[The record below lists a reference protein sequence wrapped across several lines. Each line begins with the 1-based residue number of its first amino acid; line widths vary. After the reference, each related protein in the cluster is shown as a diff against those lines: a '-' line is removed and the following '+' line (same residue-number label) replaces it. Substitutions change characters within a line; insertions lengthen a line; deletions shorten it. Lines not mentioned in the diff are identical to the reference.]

1 MLRSSFNSFLR
12 ACLLRKPRLPGL
24 VLLAALLLAACSP
37 MAPDPTLQPTPGA
50 TSSSTP
56 SPLPPGAT
64 PTPTGTLP
72 VWGSFA
78 APRETPVTPIPPPLE
93 GIQLPEEVQVLVL
106 LGADRIQ
113 PFIGRTDS
121 IQLIFYH
128 PRLGNASVLSI
139 PPDLMVY
146 IPGYTMQRLN
156 IAYSLKDIRSVNQA
170 IAYNFGLLPDDWA
183 LVNMDTFVD
192 YVDEMGGIELI
203 LLETL
208 PDSCSGYR
216 GGQTVRLTGDET
228 LCYMRLRDG
237 MNEPQRAARQQQV
250 LRGLFLQM
258 VQNGNLL
265 KLPDFYKLYRY
276 SLPSSLTL
284 DDLQAAVPLLLRLGD
299 PNHVAYFSFT
309 ADDLRVWE
317 MEGPLE
323 NRVFLADADTIRQK
337 VQAAIDFVLAPQP
350 FSERV
355 LTLQAQ
361 MTMTPTPTQTYT
373 PTLTPTITPQP
384 TRTITVSPTTTLT
397 PTITPTGPTPT
408 PTVSPTGP
416 TATSTSETPYP

>member
-1 MLRSSFNSFLR
+1 MLSFPFAPFLR
-12 ACLLRKPRLPGL
+12 ARLPRKPHLPGL
-24 VLLAALLLAACSP
+24 VLLAALMLAACSP
-37 MAPDPTLQPTPGA
+37 VVTSPSLQPTPSA

-56 SPLPPGAT
+56 SPLPPSAT
-64 PTPTGTLP
+64 PTPAGTLP

-93 GIQLPEEVQVLVL
+93 GIQLPDEVQVLLL

-113 PFIGRTDS
+113 PFVGRTDS
-121 IQLIFYH
+121 MQLIFYH

-156 IAYSLKDIRSVNQA
+156 IAYSLKDIRSVSQA

-192 YVDEMGGIELI
+192 YVDEMGGIELT

-265 KLPDFYKLYRY
+265 KLPEFYNLYRY

-323 NRVFLADADTIRQK
+323 NRVFLADADTIRLK
-337 VQAAIDFVLAPQP
+337 VQAAIDFALAPQP

-361 MTMTPTPTQTYT
+361 MTMTPTPT
-373 PTLTPTITPQP
+373 LTPTITPRP
-384 TRTITVSPTTTLT
+384 TRTITITPTITLT